1 MTTKG
6 QTSKTVKETLSD
18 TTLASPEMVQEYIAS
33 MLRELSDMASTSGLV
48 HVSSL
53 LQVSLLAVRSNSH
66 YAE

>member
-18 TTLASPEMVQEYIAS
+18 TTLASP
-33 MLRELSDMASTSGLV
+33 D
-48 HVSSL
+48 L